1 MWSNNTPLSRHR
13 GRYTDLSH
21 RTKLNDKRREC
32 SNCCRHSRSALFPSY
47 FLNIQWPG
55 LCSLRLQCAVSQKKV
70 EVHSQRFHQMNSH
83 SPHSSAYDDVK
94 RLYEAMDNVLRCL
107 SQHIAQDSAEY
118 VSTWMKRIREVINQ
132 PSHLLDHRDELIRI
146 MIREKFCRKALMAIN
161 ALLQNSYIT
170 EEVLKCIMVLLSS
183 PLSQRAAFFQLYD
196 ANLLV
201 FATFAIRN
209 YFWSYSI
216 RQLGAEL
223 IYLSVSLALKLRSD
237 ALSAERNQSWEEIEL
252 CDAEYHSM
260 LLKADIIVD
269 SCASQLMESECLP
282 ILPDLISNFSQSTD
296 VRGIYNS
303 IYCE

>member
-1 MWSNNTPLSRHR
+1 
-13 GRYTDLSH
+13 
-21 RTKLNDKRREC
+21 
-32 SNCCRHSRSALFPSY
+32 
-47 FLNIQWPG
+47 
-55 LCSLRLQCAVSQKKV
+55 
-70 EVHSQRFHQMNSH
+70 MNSH
-83 SPHSSAYDDVK
+83 SPHSTAYDDVK

-107 SQHIAQDSAEY
+107 SQHIAQDSVVY
-118 VSTWMKRIREVINQ
+118 LLTWMKRIREVLHQ
-132 PSHLLDHRDELIRI
+132 PSHLFDHRDELIRI

-161 ALLQNSYIT
+161 VLLQNSYIT

-183 PLSQRAAFFQLYD
+183 PLSQRAAFSQLYD

-201 FATFAIRN
+201 FATLAIRN

-216 RQLGAEL
+216 RQLATEL

-237 ALSAERNQSWEEIEL
+237 ASSAERNESWEKIES

-260 LLKADIIVD
+260 LLQADVILD
-269 SCASQLMESECLP
+269 SCASQLMESEFLH

-303 IYCE
+303 IYCEYCNAA